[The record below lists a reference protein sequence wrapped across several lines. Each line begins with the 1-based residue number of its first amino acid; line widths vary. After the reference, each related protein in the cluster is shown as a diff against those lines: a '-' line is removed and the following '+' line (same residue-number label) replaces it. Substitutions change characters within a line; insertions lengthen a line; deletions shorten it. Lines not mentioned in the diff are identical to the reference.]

1 MNSINSLLGSE
12 TLDQVM
18 GLWSQAT
25 PQDITCYNINMQGT
39 RQAETTCRHALE
51 NYKKNLHVVQE
62 LECKLE
68 ISRWVPGDPEW
79 ENAACLVSNRKYQC
93 AIDHLESL
101 VVSRIFELTRMNRA
115 GTGLYRAVIFIFI
128 DLFDRL

>member
-39 RQAETTCRHALE
+39 RQAETTCRHTLE
-51 NYKKNLHVVQE
+51 NYEKNLHVVQE
-62 LECKLE
+62 LERKLE
-68 ISRWVPGDPEW
+68 ISWWVPGDPKW
-79 ENAACLVSNRKYQC
+79 ENVACLVSN
-93 AIDHLESL
+93 
-101 VVSRIFELTRMNRA
+101 
-115 GTGLYRAVIFIFI
+115 
-128 DLFDRL
+128 